1 MQRNAVPMN
10 RDLQGRHYW
19 IEALMKTFD
28 SMKKDFFHVS
38 GEIKTLFN
46 AARELPGISRLA
58 FDE

>member
-1 MQRNAVPMN
+1 MN